1 MIVIFLAY
9 QNSWIWKISWMDT
22 MNYIYRECCHKER
35 KDKETISRS
44 LEKNKKANAEM
55 PDKQS
60 VLAVYSSNERQKDS
74 IIITILPDTPAVR
87 EEKS

>member
-35 KDKETISRS
+35 KDKETISR
-44 LEKNKKANAEM
+44 
-55 PDKQS
+55 
-60 VLAVYSSNERQKDS
+60 R
-74 IIITILPDTPAVR
+74 R
-87 EEKS
+87 EIV